1 MRFIET
7 TIAGAFEIRL
17 DVHEDGRGRFN
28 RVWCERGFVD
38 AGIAVRFVQMNHS
51 VTLGRGTVRGLHY
64 QRPPA
69 AEAKLVGCV
78 AGRAFDVAVDLRAG
92 SPTFLKWAS
101 VTIDPATSF
110 FIPEGCAHG
119 FQALEDEVGL
129 VYLHS
134 AAYAAEHENGL
145 RADDPALA
153 IDWPL
158 PIANRSERDE
168 GFALID
174 ASFEGLSP

>member
-7 TIAGAFEIRL
+7 AIAGAFEVRL
-17 DVHEDGRGRFN
+17 DVHEDERGRFN
-28 RVWCERGFVD
+28 RAWCEREFAE
-38 AGIAVRFVQMNHS
+38 AGIDARFVQINHS
-51 VTLGRGTVRGLHY
+51 GTWGRGTVRGLHY
-64 QRPPA
+64 QRPPG
-69 AEAKLVGCV
+69 AEAKLISCV
-78 AGRAFDVAVDLRAG
+78 AGRALDVAVDLRAG
-92 SPTFLKWAS
+92 SPTFLRWVS

-119 FQALEDEVGL
+119 FQALEDAVQL
-129 VYLHS
+129 IYLHS
-134 AAYAAEHENGL
+134 AAYAPEHEDGL